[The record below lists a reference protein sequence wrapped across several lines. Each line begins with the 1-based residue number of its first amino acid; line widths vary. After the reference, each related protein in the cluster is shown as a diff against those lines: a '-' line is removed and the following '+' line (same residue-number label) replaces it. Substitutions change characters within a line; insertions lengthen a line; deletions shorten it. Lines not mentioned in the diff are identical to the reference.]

1 MPDAAHLPRLSQQGL
16 GRPSAACGVSNRR
29 CHRLHVVWI
38 VVLQYLTI
46 NVRMDHVT
54 NSTQERP
61 VRAPIQGKRTMRDLA
76 KQPSFVQAASA
87 GLDEYRRTL
96 DSMSDDQRR
105 RFVDEARE
113 QGRAGILAA
122 DEYVPLPPD
131 RG

>member
-1 MPDAAHLPRLSQQGL
+1 MLDA
-16 GRPSAACGVSNRR
+16 
-29 CHRLHVVWI
+29 I
-38 VVLQYLTI
+38 
-46 NVRMDHVT
+46 
-54 NSTQERP
+54 
-61 VRAPIQGKRTMRDLA
+61 IQGKCTMRDLA

-105 RFVDEARE
+105 RFADEARE
-113 QGRAGILAA
+113 QRRAAGILTA